1 MQSTDAQKHYKVIWG
16 RQQNINTTK
25 HLYLQPRVFS
35 QSLRLPCHL
44 QLTYCAR
51 NRWQL
56 RFENWPWERQRHGNP
71 IPVPGGEGLWL
82 WWQEVMPQY
91 GYGHWTSWL
100 LMITSWYGV
109 SHRASARLLRC
120 HWCTDMQP
128 SVPGNWSH
136 GDEICCP
143 VTGPC
148 HAALD
153 QGRELGLAYSR
164 PKAPSTSWE
173 WHWS

>member
-1 MQSTDAQKHYKVIWG
+1 MWLLDFICYLIWSSLSVYLMQSTDAQKHYKVIWG

-71 IPVPGGEGLWL
+71 IPGLGKGRSVSVMAGSAAPIWVWILNPILGRQWL
-82 WWQEVMPQY
+82 RHDMA
-91 GYGHWTSWL
+91 WL
-100 LMITSWYGV
+100 
-109 SHRASARLLRC
+109 SHSTSARLLRC
-120 HWCTDMQP
+120 HWCPDTQP
-128 SVPGNWSH
+128 SVPGCWSH
-136 GDEICCP
+136 CDAICCP
-143 VTGPC
+143 GERPC
-148 HAALD
+148 RI
-153 QGRELGLAYSR
+153 GS
-164 PKAPSTSWE
+164 
-173 WHWS
+173 